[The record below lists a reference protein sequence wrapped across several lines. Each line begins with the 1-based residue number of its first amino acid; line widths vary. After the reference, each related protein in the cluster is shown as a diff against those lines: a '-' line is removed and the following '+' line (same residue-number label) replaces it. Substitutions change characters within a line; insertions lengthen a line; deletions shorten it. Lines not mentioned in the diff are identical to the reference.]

1 MTMIISDNE
10 WNTLTNITEDTLVD
24 MAADLSLLVPK
35 VIDRRSLCAA
45 CVEAIV
51 ARATTEGL
59 PFSKYDQEDLEAL
72 TDDERKAICELQG
85 IKPTGT
91 VRDILKAG
99 QKVYRFYQKNRPDN
113 PTAMMIPALLP
124 CIARY
129 AKEIQTHGK
138 RS

>member
-1 MTMIISDNE
+1 MTTIISDNE
-10 WNTLTNITEDTLVD
+10 WATLTNITEDALVD

-35 VIDRRSLCAA
+35 VIDRRSLCES
-45 CVEAIV
+45 CVKAIV
-51 ARATTEGL
+51 DRAQIEGL
-59 PFSKYDQEDLEAL
+59 PFSKYDQEDLQSLDEE
-72 TDDERKAICELQG
+72 ERKAISLLQG
-85 IKPTGT
+85 LRPTAS

-124 CIARY
+124 AIARY

-138 RS
+138 PS